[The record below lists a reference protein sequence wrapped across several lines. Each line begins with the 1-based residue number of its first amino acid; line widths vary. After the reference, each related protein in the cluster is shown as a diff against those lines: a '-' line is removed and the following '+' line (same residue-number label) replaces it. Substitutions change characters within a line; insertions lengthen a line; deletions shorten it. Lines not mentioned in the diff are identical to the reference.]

1 MIKGRTQ
8 PRRRAVAL
16 LTGLR
21 ESGLHVVWLRR
32 ALKILQVAAD
42 ARGVRAAQGVVVVDV
57 ALRALHRRVRARQR
71 EARRG
76 MIKVRTR
83 PRRGVVALLTGLRER
98 GLHVIGLCRPLEIFQ
113 VAADASG
120 IRAGQVVIAIHVA
133 LRALH
138 RRVRPGQREASRR
151 VVKCR
156 VIPRGRAVALLA
168 GRREP
173 RLHVVRIGRAVEV
186 FHVARGAV
194 GGSAHKLA
202 IDVALRAGDRRMR
215 ARQWELGKGIV
226 IERCLIPRSC
236 VVTCLASIRESGLR
250 VRRVIGLI
258 KVRQVAADA
267 GCRRSHK
274 LAARVAGAAVQGRVG
289 PGQRESRELQVIE
302 LRAHPVVHAVAL
314 FAGGRQ
320 IQGDV
325 IDADRLRINKVLLV
339 AGETLG

>member
-1 MIKGRTQ
+1 MVKRRSV
-8 PRRRAVAL
+8 PRRR
-16 LTGLR
+16 R
-21 ESGLHVVWLRR
+21 
-32 ALKILQVAAD
+32 
-42 ARGVRAAQGVVVVDV
+42 
-57 ALRALHRRVRARQR
+57 
-71 EARRG
+71 
-76 MIKVRTR
+76 M
-83 PRRGVVALLTGLRER
+83 
-98 GLHVIGLCRPLEIFQ
+98 
-113 VAADASG
+113 
-120 IRAGQVVIAIHVA
+120 
-133 LRALH
+133 
-138 RRVRPGQREASRR
+138 
-151 VVKCR
+151 
-156 VIPRGRAVALLA
+156 ALLA
-168 GRREP
+168 RGREP

-226 IERCLIPRSC
+226 IERRLIPRSC